1 MKTVQSGNTTH
12 YWKNTYALNGTI
24 VGTLTNNNAV
34 ISGFSDSN
42 YLLVNSYPTNITSF
56 EVCMKVKPTSIA
68 TACFFGQKSNN
79 YKTPQ
84 FYTSSSGS
92 HPFEFAISQN
102 GSSWTTITSS
112 FVPTINTDYW
122 VKGAWDGSYME
133 LLYSTDGKNFT
144 SLGTKSCTKC
154 TWTEGVR
161 IGDDASSGDYWRG
174 YIDLKESYINVN
186 GSRWWDGLSVVGRT
200 PGTVDDYDYTI
211 IENIY
216 KAVKQVERTYW
227 KREETEQP
235 WTQPVLSANGTI
247 GGDSFACAANT
258 EYTDNP
264 AWKAF
269 DNDANTDW
277 QGLQSH
283 GLPNILEWYNPS
295 GLKITQITFTSG
307 RRVSDGGFP
316 PKYSIRFCAKNY
328 TIQASEDGNTWVDIY
343 TGTNTSYSEKKS
355 ITVNISNNNFYKYWR
370 IYVNS
375 VNTGTYVDIWSVSVT
390 ATQLAETITPG
401 TAEDYDFYTDETIY
415 KGVNL

>member
-12 YWKNTYALNGTI
+12 YWKNTYAPNGTI

-42 YLLVNSYPTNITSF
+42 YLLVDKYPTNITSL

-68 TACFFGQKSNN
+68 KACFFGQKSNN

-122 VKGAWDGSYME
+122 VKGTWDGSYME
-133 LLYSTDGKNFT
+133 LLYSTDGENFT

-161 IGDDASSGDYWRG
+161 IGDDASSGDYWIG
-174 YIDLKESYINVN
+174 SIDLKESYIDVN
-186 GSRWWDGLSVVGRT
+186 NERWWDGAYISSRT
-200 PGTVDDYDYTI
+200 EVTSSDPYDYTTT
-211 IENIY
+211 ENIY
-216 KAVKQVERTYW
+216 KAVKQVERHYW
-227 KREETEQP
+227 KREETEQS

-258 EYTDNP
+258 EYIDNP

-269 DNDANTDW
+269 DSNANTDW
-277 QGLQSH
+277 QGANSY
-283 GLPNILEWYNPS
+283 GLPNILEWYNPNPLNVTKIVFVT
-295 GLKITQITFTSG
+295 GLKEGSLTPII
-307 RRVSDGGFP
+307 
-316 PKYSIRFCAKNY
+316 YSCAKNY
-328 TIQASEDGNTWVDIY
+328 LVQASIDNTNWVDIY

-370 IYVNS
+370 IYVSS
-375 VNTGTYVDIWSVSVT
+375 VNKGNFVDIWSVSVT
-390 ATQLAETITPG
+390 ATQLQETIVPG
-401 TAEDYDFYTDETIY
+401 TAENYDFYTDETVY